1 MSLLAAS
8 HSARAWRRTSRAG
21 GEVQAGVAAMAREY
35 EVRRRIEIDERSYE
49 LFTQL
54 RLEDKPALIFAGHLA
69 NWELPPWLRS
79 RTDGTPRSCIAQY
92 LGRRPHHQ
100 VNMGTLVPAG
110 RDAP

>member
-1 MSLLAAS
+1 
-8 HSARAWRRTSRAG
+8 
-21 GEVQAGVAAMAREY
+21 MAREY

-54 RLEDKPALIFAGHLA
+54 RLDDKPALIFAGHLA

-92 LGRRPHHQ
+92 SAADRIIKDMRA